1 MDVGLSP
8 QRTSLAW
15 QRTSLSIAAGAC
27 VMARLRF
34 DHYPISTVV
43 LCGLSL
49 ALSVWVFAVGRFR
62 PAAQYDG
69 RVTAAVAV
77 AVGFLGVQELLALAW
92 NS

>member
-1 MDVGLSP
+1 MDAGLSP

-27 VMARLRF
+27 VLARLRYE
-34 DHYPISTVV
+34 HYPVSTLV

-49 ALSVWVFAVGRFR
+49 VLSAWVFAIGRFR

-69 RVTAAVAV
+69 RVTAAVAA
-77 AVGFLGVQELLALAW
+77 AVGFLAVQELLTLSLA
-92 NS
+92 